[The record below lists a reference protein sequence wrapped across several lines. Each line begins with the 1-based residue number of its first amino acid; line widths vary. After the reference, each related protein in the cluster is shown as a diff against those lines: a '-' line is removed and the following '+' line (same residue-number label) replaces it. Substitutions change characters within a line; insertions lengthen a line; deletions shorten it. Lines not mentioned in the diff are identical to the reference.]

1 MPEVNGNQGA
11 PSTRRSPGEA
21 RELVI
26 ASAQEL
32 FAANGFSGTSTRE
45 IAEHAGVNYS
55 ILYRNFGTKAN
66 LFDLA
71 VVEPVRQFLSRYIDQ
86 WADHTKLA
94 QPADIPAREFVGG
107 LYDVLREN
115 RTLVMAL
122 VSAHAF
128 NGDAFDQERPP
139 APLAELLAGLS
150 DFVAAAAER
159 NGFTWLDPPVA
170 IRFTIGLVLSVAVLD
185 DWLFPAHDRQLDRD
199 DFVEEMVQF
208 VLHGIS
214 HPRSVSTKKSVRPRR
229 SAPR

>member
-1 MPEVNGNQGA
+1 MVKQAVTRLASP
-11 PSTRRSPGEA
+11 TRRSPGEA
-21 RELVI
+21 RRLVI

-32 FAANGFSGTSTRE
+32 FATNGYSGTSTRQ

-71 VVEPVRQFLSRYIDQ
+71 VVEPVRQFLSRYIEQ
-86 WADHTKLA
+86 WADHTELA
-94 QPADIPAREFVGG
+94 RPADIPARAFIGG

-128 NGDAFDQERPP
+128 EADAFDQEQPP

-159 NGFTWLDPPVA
+159 NGFTWLDPAVA

-185 DWLFPAHDRQLDRD
+185 DWLFPAQDRALGRD

-208 VLHGIS
+208 VLHGIA
-214 HPRSVSTKKSVRPRR
+214 HPRT
-229 SAPR
+229 